1 MQVARLHIALLPPD
15 STACASLQGHTYL
28 TYGPL
33 LNGAT
38 NVVFEGQP
46 TYPSYSRCW
55 EIVEKYKVAWSYTC
69 SDSPCK
75 RKGCPTVAFATL
87 TAGQGCLT

>member
-1 MQVARLHIALLPPD
+1 MQVTHMHIPLLPRD
-15 STACASLQGHTYL
+15 CTACASLQGHTYL

-55 EIVEKYKVAWSYTC
+55 EIVEKYKVAQ
-69 SDSPCK
+69 DSPIQTAPASA
-75 RKGCPTVAFATL
+75 RAALPPFAQPYQQNR
-87 TAGQGCLT
+87 A